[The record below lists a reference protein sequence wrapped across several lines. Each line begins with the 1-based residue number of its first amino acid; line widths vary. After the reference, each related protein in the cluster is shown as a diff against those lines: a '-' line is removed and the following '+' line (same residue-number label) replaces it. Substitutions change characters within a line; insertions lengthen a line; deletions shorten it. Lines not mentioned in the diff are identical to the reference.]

1 MVDELNETTEPMDGD
16 FAKMLEESLSSR
28 GRLKPGQQVTTR
40 VLKVS
45 SEWIFIDVGG
55 KGEGVLDRRELLDEN
70 GEPTVA
76 EGDSVTAWFVGVQHG
91 EMRFTTKMGSGAGGS
106 SQLEDAYNSG
116 VPVEGLVEKEIK
128 GGFEIKIG
136 GSTRAFCPYSQIAA
150 RRVENAAAFIGQHLT
165 FKITQYGERGR
176 NIVVSHRALAEAE
189 QERQREELRGQLAV
203 GQTVTGT
210 VTSLQKFGVFVNI
223 GGVEGL
229 VPMSELAWTR
239 VADAGEVVQVGQQ
252 VQVLIKQLDWENNRL
267 SFSLRETLADP
278 WQLAATNFPE
288 GSYQPGKVARLTN
301 FGAFVSLPGGIDG
314 LIPIGRLGGGKKI
327 NHPREVLAEGQEVEV
342 KVESV
347 DPASRRI
354 SLALAAASRDA
365 DEEAQSVAAFKQS
378 ESAATGMGTFG
389 DLLKAKLQK

>member
-1 MVDELNETTEPMDGD
+1 MVDELNNDNEPMDGD
-16 FAKMLEESLSSR
+16 FAQMLEESLSAR
-28 GRLKPGQQVTTR
+28 GRLKPGQQVTTK

-45 SEWIFIDVGG
+45 SEWVFIDVGG

-70 GEPTVA
+70 GELTVA
-76 EGDSVTAWFVGVQHG
+76 EGDNVTVWFVGVQHG
-91 EMRFTTKMGSGAGGS
+91 EMRFTTKVGSGASGS

-116 VPVEGLVEKEIK
+116 IPVEGFVEKEIK

-150 RRVENAAAFIGQHLT
+150 RRVENAAVFVGQHLT
-165 FKITQYGERGR
+165 FKITQYSERGR

-189 QERQREELRGQLAV
+189 QQRQREELRGQLQV

-229 VPMSELAWTR
+229 VPMSELGWTR

-252 VQVLIKQLDWENNRL
+252 VQVVIKQLDWENNRL

-278 WQLAATNFPE
+278 WQRVSADFPE
-288 GSYQPGKVARLTN
+288 GSYQPGKVVRLAN
-301 FGAFVSLPGGIDG
+301 FGAFVSLAGGIDG
-314 LIPIGRLGGGKKI
+314 LIPIGRLGSGKKI

-347 DPASRRI
+347 DVASRRI
-354 SLALAAASRDA
+354 SLSLAAASRA
-365 DEEAQSVAAFKQS
+365 AEEEAQSVAAFKQGANG
-378 ESAATGMGTFG
+378 AAGMGTLG
-389 DLLKAKLQK
+389 ELLKAKLQK